1 MKNNKTFEQVLS
13 ELDAMITADFI
24 KFQQDLRI
32 LSIREN
38 MDKVFENSE
47 NIINLADESE
57 YHPIHLKDESRINH
71 RNEDKVTPRTDNF

>member
-1 MKNNKTFEQVLS
+1 MKNKTFEEVLA
-13 ELDAMITADFI
+13 ELDAIIKEDFI
-24 KFQQDLRI
+24 KFQESLRR

-57 YHPIHLKDESRINH
+57 YHPIHLENESRTNH
-71 RNEDKVTPRTDNF
+71 KDEDKVTPRAINS